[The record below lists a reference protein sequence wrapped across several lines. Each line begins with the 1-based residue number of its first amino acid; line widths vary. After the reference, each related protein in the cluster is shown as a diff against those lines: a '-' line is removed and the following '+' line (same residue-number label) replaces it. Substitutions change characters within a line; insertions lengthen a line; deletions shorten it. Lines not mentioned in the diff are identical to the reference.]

1 MSSTSQVQGRLQGV
15 LSTLKDGL
23 VGHRSASTSS
33 KLPALSAPVKLGA
46 VELRN
51 RNIMASLTR
60 SRSVPTTIPND
71 ANFEY
76 YVQRARS
83 SGLVLTEGTVIV
95 HQGTNWPNA
104 AGIWSME
111 HARAWKRVAGRIAN
125 NDMPEQKLAGKP
137 VPGPSAVQARGGEGL
152 FERFG
157 LDKSS
162 GYSMPEPIE
171 DPTTIIADYKN
182 AAVMAKEAGF
192 DGVELHS
199 ANGYLVH
206 QFLDFNSNK
215 RTDEWGGSVENRC
228 RFGLE
233 TLKALISIWGPDR
246 VGIKINP
253 CGGYDDVGMPLEE
266 TKETFTYYIQEI
278 LKLKLAYI
286 QLVNYLSQMDPEFDG
301 KKRGTPHDVLGTY
314 GPLIKD
320 PSNPAT
326 SDTTKLLL
334 NGGLNPDQA
343 NELISSQ
350 LIDAAVFGTL
360 WISNPDLQTRLE
372 QGKELNT
379 QPDHKTFYGFPGDDP
394 RVGYSDYPDAA

>member
-1 MSSTSQVQGRLQGV
+1 
-15 LSTLKDGL
+15 
-23 VGHRSASTSS
+23 
-33 KLPALSAPVKLGA
+33 
-46 VELRN
+46 
-51 RNIMASLTR
+51 MASLTR
-60 SRSVPTTIPND
+60 NRSVPTTIPND

-83 SGLVLTEGTVIV
+83 AGLVMTEGTVIV

-111 HARAWKRVAGRIAN
+111 HARAWKRITDEVHNVGGKIFCQLWHTGRIAN

-152 FERFG
+152 FARFG
-157 LDKSS
+157 LDKSA

-182 AAVMAKEAGF
+182 AALMAKEAGF

-206 QFLDFNSNK
+206 QFLDFNTNK
-215 RTDEWGGSVENRC
+215 RTDKWGGSVENRC

-233 TLKALISIWGPDR
+233 TLKALISVWGPDR

-286 QLVNYLSQMDPEFDG
+286 QLVIYLPQMDPEFDG

-320 PSNPAT
+320 PSNPST

-360 WISNPDLQTRLE
+360 WISNPDLQTRVE